1 VRGLRLAHV
10 RQRRQVFRVVANT
23 RLSTSV
29 GGEHS
34 REPEHGSAAALQYR
48 NASPTVC
55 TERTLHDTLQ
65 GPQKKYRTSL
75 VTKKSVGDPPYN
87 RHRTGHTLYCHSH
100 CRSDYAPIGH
110 RYTLYCHSH
119 CRSDYALIGYWYT
132 LSLTAFRM
140 LTAEKQPPHN
150 KCTSY

>member
-1 VRGLRLAHV
+1 MRGLRLAHV

-75 VTKKSVGDPPYN
+75 VTKNQSETRPTTDTEPD
-87 RHRTGHTLYCHSH
+87 TH
-100 CRSDYAPIGH
+100 CTVTPVD
-110 RYTLYCHSH
+110 
-119 CRSDYALIGYWYT
+119 
-132 LSLTAFRM
+132 LTM
-140 LTAEKQPPHN
+140 HP
-150 KCTSY
+150 